1 MILSTSPG
9 VGKSDTLVDLA
20 NDLSA
25 FLRRGVRDGLS
36 FDEVE
41 RGILEKVLDMGF
53 AAANLF
59 LEAQGDGDLGASVET
74 EDGTIL
80 YRSASVAQRPLR
92 TIFGV
97 HSFEAYVYSPGC
109 NRKIELRPID
119 ARLNLPEG
127 KASYLLQEFSQL
139 FCVEKAFAVGARQ
152 FETVFRQQL
161 SVDVL
166 EDINRAMGTQAERF
180 LEHMPTPPRAEEG
193 VILVTTADN
202 KGVPLVREDAEKIP
216 VFEQKERPG
225 NRRMATLGCVYT
237 VDRHM
242 RTPEQI
248 VAALFRDDTV
258 PQPATRP
265 QACHKRYRAY
275 FADPGQDGEDA
286 VPSAYRT
293 WTWLADEANARGH
306 PGQPIVR
313 VMDAQQSLW
322 DASDICLEDLVA
334 KRQAAGET
342 PLVDILDI
350 VHVSGYVWKAAKA
363 FYGHKEQQE
372 AFVQDR
378 LLRIL
383 RGEVCGVIRGMRRM
397 ASQHGLKGPACKDV
411 TTTCNY
417 FENNAHRMRYDEYL
431 KAGYP
436 IASGVIEGACRHVIK
451 DRMEH
456 GGMRWTLEGAQAMLD
471 VRCVSAS
478 SEWDNFG
485 QWRQTEEAKRVHPH
499 RALVANY
506 QGFNVWALLPSVW
519 VVLGRFFR
527 FRGACRSTP

>member
-1 MILSTSPG
+1 MILSTSSG
-9 VGKSDTLVDLA
+9 VGKSDILLDRA
-20 NDLSA
+20 NDLAA
-25 FLRRGVRDGLS
+25 FVRRGVQDGLS
-36 FDEVE
+36 FDQVE
-41 RGILEKVLDMGF
+41 RGILGMVLDMGF
-53 AAANLF
+53 AAVNLF
-59 LEAQGDGDLGASVET
+59 LSAQGDGDLGATVET

-80 YRSASVAQRPLR
+80 YRSDSRMPRPLR
-92 TIFGV
+92 TIFGEHTFV
-97 HSFEAYVYSPGC
+97 AYAYSPGTK
-109 NRKIELRPID
+109 RKIELRPID

-139 FCVEKAFAVGARQ
+139 FCVEKAFAVGGRQ
-152 FETVFRQQL
+152 FATVFRQPL

-166 EDINRAMGTQAERF
+166 EDVNRAMGAQADRF
-180 LEHMPTPPRAEEG
+180 LEQLPTPPRVEEG
-193 VILVTTADN
+193 AVLVSTADN
-202 KGVPLVREDAEKIP
+202 KGVPLVREDAEQVP

-225 NRRMATLGCVYT
+225 NRRMATLGCVYS
-237 VDRHM
+237 VDRHV

-258 PQPATRP
+258 PQPSDRP
-265 QACHKRYRAY
+265 QACHKHYRAY
-275 FADPGQDGEDA
+275 FADPGQNGQDA

-293 WTWLADEANARGH
+293 WTWLAEEVRARGH
-306 PGQPIVR
+306 PGQPIIR
-313 VMDAQQSLW
+313 LMDGQQSLW
-322 DASDICLEDLVA
+322 DASDMCLEDLLA
-334 KRQAAGET
+334 QREAAGAAA
-342 PLVDILDI
+342 LVDILDV

-383 RGEVCGVIRGMRRM
+383 RGDVLGVILGMRRM
-397 ASQHGLKGPACKDV
+397 ASQRGLKGAALKAV

-417 FENNAHRMRYDEYL
+417 FENNAHRMHYDEYL
-431 KAGYP
+431 AAGYP

-456 GGMRWTLEGAQAMLD
+456 GGMRWTLAGAQAMLD

-478 SEWDNFG
+478 SEWDHFG
-485 QWRQTEEAKRVHPH
+485 QWRQAEEAKRVHRH

-506 QGFNVWALLPSVW
+506 QGFNV
-519 VVLGRFFR
+519 
-527 FRGACRSTP
+527 